1 MAGFSIVTNISS
13 LIAQENLIKTNFL
26 QQRTI
31 TRLTSGLRINSS
43 ADDAAGLAI
52 ANRFRSDIAVLQ
64 QGIRNA
70 ADGLGTLQTI
80 DGGLNNVSLLI
91 DRART
96 LATQSASGTFT
107 GDRSTLNTEFQSVIT
122 EIDRQAQA
130 VGLDPG
136 GIFSASLSVFI
147 GGGRT
152 NGGISEVTNG
162 SVLVDLSNS
171 AVSSNIL
178 GLAGVQVLG
187 SGNHATPLNIDI
199 GASSSTSVQDIVQD
213 ATNLASVA
221 SAGFSEFVFRGPGF
235 SDSSEVRVSVNL
247 SGIVDTATLVTA
259 VNSAISGF
267 SATSQAGQ
275 AFKNASITASVN
287 TDTAGRQQLTFS
299 SSDTA
304 FQVSAGDRVSNALLG
319 NVTSVTNPTGTT
331 LDIAVTGAAA
341 VAAAATTF
349 TNAGNIL
356 VRFEGGGLV
365 SPTTLT
371 LTVSAAENVGSIIAE
386 LNTEFAANTTL
397 SSGGFSLSATAGS
410 AIVVTNNQGQEFTI
424 SVSGDE
430 EGHLGLGTYLS
441 GDSAGTP
448 PVDTAFEGA
457 NVTVADLDE
466 VATFSVRIGGNVEA
480 ISLAGSAGAT
490 LASRLDDL
498 NAAIAANTTLAAAG
512 LVATQGAG
520 TSIRI
525 ASTNGT
531 LFQLAVDNDA
541 GTAGGFGFGTFNAVT
556 TTNTLA
562 LGAGFLETTFNSGGA
577 DASTTGDVT
586 SYADI
591 VFGGDDQTLTIT
603 ANDATGAPQSINLTL
618 FNDGSASTG
627 RITSLDEAV
636 QFINAQLQESNNS
649 TLQQIVAVKERN
661 DANGAEGI
669 RLISTLQEFRL
680 SISAT
685 EGLGGLN
692 AGTATSLTSGALT
705 GGSIADI
712 STRDNA
718 TGAVTLLAT
727 AVTILANIQADVGK
741 GQNNLTFAIGLA
753 STQVTNLSAAESR
766 IRDADLAAE
775 ASNLT
780 RASIAQ
786 QAGVAALAQANSA
799 PQAVLALLR
808 G

>member
-1 MAGFSIVTNISS
+1 MPGFSIVTNISS
-13 LIAQENLIKTNFL
+13 LIAQENLIKTNNL

-70 ADGLGTLQTI
+70 ADGLSTLQTI

-107 GDRSTLNTEFQSVIT
+107 GDRSTLNIEFQSVII

-136 GIFSASLSVFI
+136 GTFASALAVFI
-147 GGGRT
+147 GGGRA
-152 NGGISEVTNG
+152 NGGVSEVTNG
-162 SVLVDLSNS
+162 SVQVDLSNS
-171 AVSSNIL
+171 AVNSNIL
-178 GLAGVQVLG
+178 GLAGVQALG

-199 GASSSTSVQDIVQD
+199 GASSATSVEAIVED
-213 ATNLASVA
+213 TTNLS
-221 SAGFSEFVFRGPGF
+221 SLNTAGFSEFVFRGPGF

-247 SGIVDTATLVTA
+247 SGIVDTSTLVA
-259 VNSAISGF
+259 AINVAISGF
-267 SATSQAGQ
+267 SPTDQAGQ
-275 AFKNASITASVN
+275 AFKNAGITASVN
-287 TDTAGRQQLTFS
+287 TDTAGRKQLTFS

-304 FQVSAGDRVSNALLG
+304 FQVAAGDRVSNALLG
-319 NVTSVTNPTGTT
+319 NVTSVSNPTGTT
-331 LDIAVTGAAA
+331 LDIAVTGAAVSSAA
-341 VAAAATTF
+341 VSTF

-356 VRFEGGGLV
+356 LRFEGGGLA

-371 LTVSAAENVGSIIAE
+371 LTVSAAETVGSIISE

-397 SSGGFSLSATAGS
+397 SSGGFSLTAVAGS
-410 AIVVTNNQGQEFTI
+410 AIVVTNDQGQEFTV

-430 EGHLGLGTYLS
+430 ENHLGFGSYLT
-441 GDSAGTP
+441 GDNTAT
-448 PVDTAFEGA
+448 VDTQYTGA
-457 NVTVADLDE
+457 ATGGAITFGSTFNVL
-466 VATFSVRIGGNVEA
+466 IGGSVEA
-480 ISLAGSAGAT
+480 ITVAADAT
-490 LASRLDDL
+490 GTRATRVDVL
-498 NAAIAANTTLAAAG
+498 NAAIAANATLASAG
-512 LVATQGAG
+512 LVASESG
-520 TSIRI
+520 TAIRL

-531 LFQLAVDNDA
+531 LFQLTVDDTN
-541 GTAGGFGFGTFNAVT
+541 GGFGFSTFASAT
-556 TTNTLA
+556 ATNTLA

-618 FNDGSASTG
+618 FNDGTNG
-627 RITSLDEAV
+627 RVTSLDEAV
-636 QFINAQLQESNNS
+636 QFINAQFQASNNT

-661 DANGAEGI
+661 DANTAEGI
-669 RLISTLQEFRL
+669 RFVSTLQEFRV
-680 SISAT
+680 SIGAT
-685 EGLGGLN
+685 EDGGGVN
-692 AGTATSLTSGALT
+692 AGTATSLTSDELT
-705 GGSIADI
+705 GGSVADI
-712 STRDNA
+712 STEDNA

-727 AVTILANIQADVGK
+727 AVTILARIQADVGK

-766 IRDADLAAE
+766 IRDADLATE

>member
-1 MAGFSIVTNISS
+1 MPGFSIVTNISS
-13 LIAQENLIKTNFL
+13 LIAQENLIKTNNL

-70 ADGLGTLQTI
+70 ADGLSTLQTI

-107 GDRSTLNTEFQSVIT
+107 GDRSTLNIEFQSVII

-136 GIFSASLSVFI
+136 GTFASALAVFI
-147 GGGRT
+147 GGGRA
-152 NGGISEVTNG
+152 NGGVSEVTNG
-162 SVLVDLSNS
+162 SVQVDLSNS
-171 AVSSNIL
+171 AVNSNIL
-178 GLAGVQVLG
+178 GLAGVQALG

-199 GASSSTSVQDIVQD
+199 GASSATSVEAIVED
-213 ATNLASVA
+213 TTNLS
-221 SAGFSEFVFRGPGF
+221 SLNTAGFSEFVFRGPGF

-247 SGIVDTATLVTA
+247 SGIVDTSTLVA
-259 VNSAISGF
+259 AINVAISGF
-267 SATSQAGQ
+267 SPTDQAGQ
-275 AFKNASITASVN
+275 AFKNAGITASVN
-287 TDTAGRQQLTFS
+287 TDTAGRKQLTFS

-304 FQVSAGDRVSNALLG
+304 FQVAAGDRVSNALLG
-319 NVTSVTNPTGTT
+319 NVTSVSNPTGTT
-331 LDIAVTGAAA
+331 LDIAVTGAAVSSAA
-341 VAAAATTF
+341 VSTF

-356 VRFEGGGLV
+356 LRFEGGGLA

-371 LTVSAAENVGSIIAE
+371 LTVSAAETVGSIISE

-397 SSGGFSLSATAGS
+397 SSGGFSLTAVAGS
-410 AIVVTNNQGQEFTI
+410 AIVVTNDQGQEFTV

-430 EGHLGLGTYLS
+430 ENHLGLGSYLT
-441 GDSAGTP
+441 GDNTAT
-448 PVDTAFEGA
+448 VDTQYTGA
-457 NVTVADLDE
+457 ATGGAITFGSTFNVL
-466 VATFSVRIGGNVEA
+466 IGGSVEA
-480 ISLAGSAGAT
+480 ITVAADAT
-490 LASRLDDL
+490 GTRATRVDVL
-498 NAAIAANTTLAAAG
+498 NAAIAANATLASAG
-512 LVATQGAG
+512 LVASESG
-520 TSIRI
+520 TAIRL

-531 LFQLAVDNDA
+531 LFQLTVDDTN
-541 GTAGGFGFGTFNAVT
+541 GGFGFSTFASAT
-556 TTNTLA
+556 ATNTLA

-618 FNDGSASTG
+618 FNDGTNG
-627 RITSLDEAV
+627 RIPSLDEAV
-636 QFINAQLQESNNS
+636 QFINAQLQESNNT
-649 TLQQIVAVKERN
+649 TLQQITAVKERN
-661 DANGAEGI
+661 DANTAEGI
-669 RLISTLQEFRL
+669 RFVSTLQEFRV
-680 SISAT
+680 SIGAT
-685 EGLGGLN
+685 EDSGGVN
-692 AGTATSLTSGALT
+692 AGTATSLTSDELT
-705 GGSIADI
+705 GGSVADI
-712 STRDNA
+712 STEDNA

-727 AVTILANIQADVGK
+727 AVTILARIQADVGK

-766 IRDADLAAE
+766 IRDADLATE

>member
-1 MAGFSIVTNISS
+1 MAGFSIVTNVSS
-13 LIAQENLIKTNFL
+13 LIAQQNLTQTNTL

-136 GIFSASLSVFI
+136 GTFSASLSVFI

-178 GLAGVQVLG
+178 GLAGVQALG

-199 GASSSTSVQDIVQD
+199 GASSATSVESIVED
-213 ATNLASVA
+213 ATNLTSLNT
-221 SAGFSEFVFRGPGF
+221 AGFSEFIFRGPGF

-247 SGIVDTATLVTA
+247 SGIVDTSTLVTA
-259 VNSAISGF
+259 INAAISGF

-275 AFKNASITASVN
+275 AFKNAGITSSVN
-287 TDTAGRQQLTFS
+287 TDTAGRKQLTFS

-304 FQVSAGDRVSNALLG
+304 FQVAAGDRVSNALLG
-319 NVTSVTNPTGTT
+319 NVTSVSNPTGTT
-331 LDIAVTGAAA
+331 LDVALTGAAA
-341 VAAAATTF
+341 SASAVSTF

-356 VRFEGGGLV
+356 LRFEGGGLA

-371 LTVSAAENVGSIIAE
+371 LTVAGAETVGSIIAE

-397 SSGGFSLSATAGS
+397 SSGGFSLTAVAAS
-410 AIVVTNNQGQEFTI
+410 AIVFTNDQGQEFTV

-430 EGHLGLGTYLS
+430 ENHLGLGSFTT
-441 GDSAGTP
+441 GDNTAT
-448 PVDTAFEGA
+448 VDTQFTGA
-457 NVTVADLDE
+457 ATTGAITE
-466 VATFSVRIGGNVEA
+466 SATFSLLIGGSVETIA
-480 ISLAGSAGAT
+480 LADAAAAT
-490 LASRLDDL
+490 RATRVDEL
-498 NAAIAANTTLAAAG
+498 NAAIAANTTLASAG
-512 LVATQGAG
+512 LVASESG

-531 LFQLAVDNDA
+531 LFQLAVDNSSA
-541 GTAGGFGFGTFNAVT
+541 PVGGFGFGTFASVT
-556 TTNTLA
+556 TANTLA
-562 LGAGFLETTFNSGGA
+562 TGAGFLETTFNSGGA
-577 DASTTGDVT
+577 DASTNGDVT

-603 ANDATGAPQSINLTL
+603 ANDATGAPQSLNLTL
-618 FNDGSASTG
+618 FNDGTNG

-636 QFINAQLQESNNS
+636 QFINAQLQASNNS

-661 DANGAEGI
+661 DANTAEGI
-669 RLISTLQEFRL
+669 RLVSTLQEFRV
-680 SISAT
+680 SVGAT
-685 EGLGGLN
+685 EDGGGVN
-692 AGTATSLTSGALT
+692 AGTATSLTSDELT
-705 GGSIADI
+705 GGSVADI

-727 AVTILANIQADVGK
+727 AVTVLARIQGDVGK

-780 RASIAQ
+780 RSSIAQ

>member
-1 MAGFSIVTNISS
+1 MPGFSIVTNISS
-13 LIAQENLIKTNFL
+13 LIAQENLISTNNL

-107 GDRSTLNTEFQSVIT
+107 GDRSTLNIEFQSVII

-136 GIFSASLSVFI
+136 GTFASALAVFI
-147 GGGRT
+147 GGGRA
-152 NGGISEVTNG
+152 NGGVSEVTNG
-162 SVLVDLSNS
+162 SVQVDLSNS
-171 AVSSNIL
+171 AVSSNVL
-178 GLAGVQVLG
+178 GLAGVQALG

-199 GASSSTSVQDIVQD
+199 GASSATSVEAIVED
-213 ATNLASVA
+213 TTNLSSVNT
-221 SAGFSEFVFRGPGF
+221 AGFSEFIFRGPGF

-247 SGIVDTATLVTA
+247 SGIVDTSTLVA
-259 VNSAISGF
+259 AINVAISGF
-267 SATSQAGQ
+267 SPTDQAGQ
-275 AFKNASITASVN
+275 AFKNAGITTSVN
-287 TDTAGRQQLTFS
+287 TDTAGRKQLTFS

-304 FQVSAGDRVSNALLG
+304 FQVAAGDRVSNALLG
-319 NVTSVTNPTGTT
+319 NVTSVSNPTGTT
-331 LDIAVTGAAA
+331 LDIAVTGAAVSSAA
-341 VAAAATTF
+341 VSTF

-356 VRFEGGGLV
+356 LRFESGGLA

-371 LTVSAAENVGSIIAE
+371 LTVSAAETVGSIIAE

-410 AIVVTNNQGQEFTI
+410 AIVVTNDQGQEFTI

-430 EGHLGLGTYLS
+430 ENHLGLGSYLT
-441 GDSAGTP
+441 GDNTAT
-448 PVDTAFEGA
+448 VDTQYTGA
-457 NVTVADLDE
+457 ATGGAITFGSTFNVL
-466 VATFSVRIGGNVEA
+466 IGGSVEA
-480 ISLAGSAGAT
+480 ITIAADAAGTRAT
-490 LASRLDDL
+490 RVDAL
-498 NAAIAANTTLAAAG
+498 NAAIAANATLASAG
-512 LVATQGAG
+512 LVASESG
-520 TSIRI
+520 TSIRL

-531 LFQLAVDNDA
+531 LFQLTVSDTN
-541 GTAGGFGFGTFNAVT
+541 GGFGFSTFASAT
-556 TTNTLA
+556 ATNTLA

-603 ANDATGAPQSINLTL
+603 ANNASGAPQSINLTL
-618 FNDGSASTG
+618 FNDGTNG

-636 QFINAQLQESNNS
+636 QFINAQLQESNNT

-661 DANGAEGI
+661 DANTAEGI
-669 RLISTLQEFRL
+669 RFVSTLQEFRV
-680 SISAT
+680 SIGAT
-685 EGLGGLN
+685 EDSGGVN
-692 AGTATSLTSGALT
+692 AGTATSLTSDELT
-705 GGSIADI
+705 GGSVADI
-712 STRDNA
+712 STEDNA

-727 AVTILANIQADVGK
+727 AVTILARIQADVGK

>member
-1 MAGFSIVTNISS
+1 MPGFSIVTNISS
-13 LIAQENLIKTNFL
+13 LIAQENLIKTNNL

-70 ADGLGTLQTI
+70 ADGLSTLQTI

-107 GDRSTLNTEFQSVIT
+107 GDRSTLNIEFQSVII

-136 GIFSASLSVFI
+136 GTFASALAVFI
-147 GGGRT
+147 GGGRA
-152 NGGISEVTNG
+152 NGGVSEVTNG
-162 SVLVDLSNS
+162 SVQVDLSNS
-171 AVSSNIL
+171 AVNSNIL
-178 GLAGVQVLG
+178 GLAGVQALG

-199 GASSSTSVQDIVQD
+199 GASSATSVEAIVED
-213 ATNLASVA
+213 TTNLS
-221 SAGFSEFVFRGPGF
+221 SLNTAGFSEFVFRGPGF

-247 SGIVDTATLVTA
+247 SGIVDTSTLVA
-259 VNSAISGF
+259 AINVAISGF
-267 SATSQAGQ
+267 SPTDQAGQ
-275 AFKNASITASVN
+275 AFKNAGITASVN
-287 TDTAGRQQLTFS
+287 TDTAGRKQLTFS

-304 FQVSAGDRVSNALLG
+304 FQVAAGDRVSNALLG
-319 NVTSVTNPTGTT
+319 NVTSVSNPTGTT
-331 LDIAVTGAAA
+331 LDIAVTGAAVSSAA
-341 VAAAATTF
+341 VSTF

-356 VRFEGGGLV
+356 LRFEGGGLA

-371 LTVSAAENVGSIIAE
+371 LTVSAAETVGSIISE

-397 SSGGFSLSATAGS
+397 SSGGFSLTAVAGS
-410 AIVVTNNQGQEFTI
+410 AIVVTNDQGQEFTV

-430 EGHLGLGTYLS
+430 ENHLGLGSYLT
-441 GDSAGTP
+441 GDNTAT
-448 PVDTAFEGA
+448 VDTQYTGA
-457 NVTVADLDE
+457 ATGGAITFGSTFNVL
-466 VATFSVRIGGNVEA
+466 IGGSVEA
-480 ISLAGSAGAT
+480 ITVAADAT
-490 LASRLDDL
+490 GTRATRVDVL
-498 NAAIAANTTLAAAG
+498 NAAIAANATLASAG
-512 LVATQGAG
+512 LVASESG
-520 TSIRI
+520 TSIRL

-531 LFQLAVDNDA
+531 LFQLTVDDTN
-541 GTAGGFGFGTFNAVT
+541 GGFGFSTFASAT
-556 TTNTLA
+556 ATNTLA

-618 FNDGSASTG
+618 FNDGTNG

-636 QFINAQLQESNNS
+636 QFINAQLQESNNT
-649 TLQQIVAVKERN
+649 TLQQITAVKERN
-661 DANGAEGI
+661 DANTAEGI
-669 RLISTLQEFRL
+669 RFVSTLQEFRV
-680 SISAT
+680 SIGAT
-685 EGLGGLN
+685 EDSGGVN
-692 AGTATSLTSGALT
+692 AGTATSLTSDELT
-705 GGSIADI
+705 GGSVADI
-712 STRDNA
+712 STEDNA

-727 AVTILANIQADVGK
+727 AVTILARIQADVGK

-766 IRDADLAAE
+766 IRDADLATE